1 MQRAVDVLGAPV
13 LEAKRVC
20 QCQLISLQAPATGL
34 PFTGAGCS
42 LPHSAWP
49 LPLPDSLE
57 PAGGDASWSPPG
69 HSICRNV
76 PHPAGTSF
84 LAAHVSQ
91 LKAMS
96 CEGVAVTLFMGTL
109 CYIKNEM
116 VCNLTHN
123 SEILPCSSWNLRH
136 TAVLLFQGRLDA
148 FLSRLLSKNL
158 QLKWEISLFPQQH
171 AGNFRGNS
179 EINKKLI

>member
-136 TAVLLFQGRLDA
+136 CCFTVPGKPGCIPIQASEQELVAKMGDISISTATCWQ
-148 FLSRLLSKNL
+148 L
-158 QLKWEISLFPQQH
+158 Q
-171 AGNFRGNS
+171 R
-179 EINKKLI
+179 KL